1 MMMLAKILV
10 VDDEQDIVALIRY
23 NLVKEGF
30 QVVVAY
36 DATTA
41 NDLVWKEQPDLL
53 VLDLMLP
60 DTSGVKLC
68 QQLKA
73 EWQHRMTDPITGK
86 LIKPLRV
93 LMLTARTAEEDR
105 ILGFESGADDYVT
118 KPFSPREL
126 ILRIKAILNRDPVAA
141 SRPATRT
148 ETHDEDGTLSLGNGR
163 LVLDPHAH
171 SVVLDG
177 TALHVTPIE
186 YRILETLMKTPGK
199 VKRREQL
206 LIEVWQD
213 ASDAVMDRTVDANM
227 KRLRSK
233 LGECRDMLETIRG
246 VGYRLNLDI
255 LHKKVNA

>member
-1 MMMLAKILV
+1 MMMSAKILV

-30 QVVVAY
+30 QVTVAY

-73 EWQHRMTDPITGK
+73 EWQHRMTDPVTGK

-126 ILRIKAILNRDPVAA
+126 TLRIKAILNRDTVSVSSSSPSNA
-141 SRPATRT
+141 PP
-148 ETHDEDGTLSLGNGR
+148 EDGTLSLGDGR

-177 TALHVTPIE
+177 TSLHVTPIE
-186 YRILETLMKTPGK
+186 YRILATLMKTPGK

-206 LIEVWQD
+206 LIEVWQE
-213 ASDAVMDRTVDANM
+213 ASDTVMDRTVDANM
-227 KRLRSK
+227 KR
-233 LGECRDMLETIRG
+233 
-246 VGYRLNLDI
+246 
-255 LHKKVNA
+255 